1 MRQNYPEYPAARG
14 NVLLL
19 SCMDL
24 RLLDDI
30 VRFMEHDNL
39 TNRYD
44 QFILAGAALG
54 SAMNEH
60 WNTAFFEHL
69 AVACQLHGVRDV
81 YILEHRNCGAY
92 QVFLGDEGTFDDSH
106 QHHDNERCLHNQY
119 AQQLAAKIRD
129 WSQTSGYVLQVQCFL
144 MDLRGNVELLQATE
158 SE

>member
-1 MRQNYPEYPAARG
+1 MHRVYPAYPPARG

-54 SAMNEH
+54 AATNEH
-60 WNTAFFEHL
+60 WDTAFFEHL
-69 AVACQLHGVRDV
+69 QVACKLHDVRDV
-81 YILEHRNCGAY
+81 YVLEHRNCGAY
-92 QVFLGDEGTFDDSH
+92 KVFLGDAGAFADTDHDH
-106 QHHDNERCLHNQY
+106 QAEQDLHNQY
-119 AQQLAAKIRD
+119 AQQLADKIRI
-129 WSQTSGYVLQVQCFL
+129 WSQENGYSLHVRCFL
-144 MDLRGNVELLQATE
+144 MNLRGDVELLDAQL
-158 SE
+158 